1 MHCPTLRDL
10 HPPAQGK
17 SGWPW
22 TKESDKSPDVM
33 QDGSPWPR
41 ISIVTPSFNQGQ
53 FIEET
58 IRSVLLQGYPDLEYI
73 VIDGGSKD
81 GSVDIIREYA
91 PWLSYWT
98 SEPDEGQA
106 HAINKG
112 LMRMT
117 GDIVAWVNSDDIYL
131 QRAFACIAYAH
142 RANPYSLLQ
151 GKGFISNSDLT
162 EMSAVSPADFTL
174 PNMITY
180 WNRSSTIFV
189 PGLFSPASLVR
200 EVGFLDQ
207 TLDYTFD
214 IDLFCRL
221 LLNASVYYVDFPLAV
236 FRWHETSKTVAQPQQ
251 FQLEWAKVALRYW
264 HLVNP
269 DIKEAQKHI
278 TDLLIKRAS
287 GRFRSLDV
295 ADAIKLVGGS
305 LEINKRETVRS
316 VFRELARLM
325 LGGRFTGRA

>member
-1 MHCPTLRDL
+1 MRCPTLGDL
-10 HPPAQGK
+10 PPAPQGK
-17 SGWPW
+17 TGWPW
-22 TKESDKSPDVM
+22 TEESPQLPDTM
-33 QDGSPWPR
+33 ADGSPWPR
-41 ISIVTPSFNQGQ
+41 ISIVTPSFNQGHYL
-53 FIEET
+53 EET

-81 GSVDIIREYA
+81 GSVDIIKRYA
-91 PWLSYWT
+91 PWLSYWM
-98 SEPDEGQA
+98 SKPDKGQA

-112 LMRMT
+112 IRRMT

-131 QRAFACIAYAH
+131 QWAFACVASAYKE
-142 RANPYSLLQ
+142 NPNALVQ

-162 EMSAVSPADFTL
+162 ELSAVSPSAFTL
-174 PNMITY
+174 QNMITY

-189 PGLFSPASLVR
+189 PGLFSPASLIR

-221 LLNASVYYVDFPLAV
+221 LLKAPVHYIDFPLAV

-264 HLVNP
+264 HEISPN
-269 DIKEAQKHI
+269 INEANKQI
-278 TDLLIKRAS
+278 TKYLIKRAS
-287 GRFRSLDV
+287 GRFRSLDI
-295 ADAIKLVGGS
+295 ANAIKLVGGS
-305 LEINKRETVRS
+305 LAINKRETVMAALL
-316 VFRELARLM
+316 ELARLL
-325 LGGRFTGRA
+325 LGGRFTGRV